1 MIIVYLISL
10 INIAT
15 QLLILLIIL
24 SAVLSYFMSPYH
36 PVRET
41 IDRIVEPMLSPIRR
55 VVPLVGMF
63 DLSPLVLYFL
73 VRALS
78 WALINF
84 LSALPH

>member
-1 MIIVYLISL
+1 MIIEMLVVL
-10 INIAT
+10 INVVA

-24 SAVLSYFMSPYH
+24 SAVLSYFVSPYH
-36 PVRET
+36 PVRAAV
-41 IDRIVEPMLSPIRR
+41 DRIVEPLLMPIRQ
-55 VVPLVGMF
+55 VIPLVGMF

-84 LSALPH
+84 LVAIPH